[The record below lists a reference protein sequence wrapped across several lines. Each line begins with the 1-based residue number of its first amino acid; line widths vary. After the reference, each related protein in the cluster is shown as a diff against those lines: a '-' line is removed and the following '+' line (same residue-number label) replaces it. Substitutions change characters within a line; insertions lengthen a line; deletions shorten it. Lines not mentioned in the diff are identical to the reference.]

1 MDQQVFFVPFF
12 AALFSFHL
20 SLKDA
25 SSAAISARSIQSP
38 FNFVL
43 TFMFLRYKNQFIEF
57 IGNIPGF
64 VLIRAVIIIR
74 MIPSAISCAM
84 SRNSKQFFSR
94 KFQQFTISKIFQKPQ
109 FSELRKTFDF
119 CFFFKLPG
127 SQTSPVQNKCHEQKF
142 K

>member
-1 MDQQVFFVPFF
+1 MYAYKIYMYGSVGIFFVPFF
-12 AALFSFHL
+12 AALFSFNL

-25 SSAAISARSIQSP
+25 SSAAISARSKQSP

-43 TFMFLRYKNQFIEF
+43 TFVFFRYKNQFIEF

-74 MIPSAISCAM
+74 VVPSANSCAM

-94 KFQQFTISKIFQKPQ
+94 KFQKFTICKIFQKPQ
-109 FSELRKTFDF
+109 FSELRKTFH
-119 CFFFKLPG
+119 FF
-127 SQTSPVQNKCHEQKF
+127 
-142 K
+142 